1 MNYNF
6 IGIDHVQLA
15 APPGCEEK
23 AREFYEDIL
32 GLTEIDKPD
41 NLKGRGGCWFRY
53 GNQEIH
59 IGVQEDFVPAK
70 KAHPGFLIS
79 NLTEFKNRLKSKQIT
94 IKEDA
99 PIKGRNRFFIDDP
112 FGNRIEFLEYNI

>member
-23 AREFYEDIL
+23 ARDFYGEIL
-32 GLTEIDKPD
+32 GLNEVDKPD
-41 NLKGRGGCWFRY
+41 NLKGRGGCWFKC
-53 GNQEIH
+53 GNHEIH
-59 IGVQEDFVPAK
+59 IGVQENFVPAK
-70 KAHPGFLIS
+70 KAHPAFSIN
-79 NLTEFKNRLKSKQIT
+79 NLTEYKNRLISKQVT

-112 FGNRIEFLEYNI
+112 FGNRIEFLEYEI